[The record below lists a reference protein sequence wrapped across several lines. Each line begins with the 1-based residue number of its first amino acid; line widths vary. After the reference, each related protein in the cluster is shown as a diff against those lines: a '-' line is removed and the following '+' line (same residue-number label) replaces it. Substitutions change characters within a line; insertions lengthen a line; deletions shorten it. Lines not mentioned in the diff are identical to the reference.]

1 MRILLLGSTGMVG
14 RVLKKKLEKK
24 NYKLKSPS
32 RKKLNLLEKKNI
44 CDYLKKNKFDI
55 VINVAGKV
63 GGIMDNMNNQEKYLL
78 ENSII
83 NLNLISECFN
93 SGIKNF
99 INLGSSCIYPKNFS
113 RKINESDLFSGP
125 LEPTNEG
132 YAIAKLS
139 ALKLCEYYSKKYKV
153 NFKTLI
159 PCNLY
164 GPHDNFSEKD
174 GHLIGSVIKKMYFA
188 KLKKQKIVEIWGSGN
203 ARREFMYVEDLANA
217 IIFFIKKISEIPLFL
232 NVGLGK
238 DYKIK
243 KYYKVIASSM
253 NYYPKFIYNKS
264 KPEGMKRKLVNTKI
278 QNKFGW
284 RPKFTLEKGI
294 KKTIKYFINEKK

>member
-1 MRILLLGSTGMVG
+1 
-14 RVLKKKLEKK
+14 
-24 NYKLKSPS
+24 
-32 RKKLNLLEKKNI
+32 
-44 CDYLKKNKFDI
+44 
-55 VINVAGKV
+55 
-63 GGIMDNMNNQEKYLL
+63 MDNMNNQEKYLL
-78 ENSII
+78 DNSII

-113 RKINESDLFSGP
+113 RKINESDLLSGP

-132 YAIAKLS
+132 YALAKLS

-174 GHLIGSVIKKMYFA
+174 GHLIGSVIKMYFA

-217 IIFFIKKISEIPLFL
+217 IIFLLKNKRDTFFL
-232 NVGLGK
+232 NIGLGK

-243 KYYKVIASSM
+243 EYYKVIASSM

-264 KPEGMKRKLVNTKI
+264 KPEGMNRKLVNTKI
-278 QNKFGW
+278 QTKFGW
-284 RPKFTLEKGI
+284 KPKFKLEKGI
-294 KKTIKYFINEKK
+294 KKTIKYFINEQK